1 METTRQKFCAIGLLT
16 AMVGLGV
23 LGVGCKPPGARA
35 MFKGEAMMQA
45 GRPKAAV
52 AQFELAT
59 RHLPTEWRV
68 WNFLGMARHRAGD
81 LAGADKAYQEAKRL
95 VGARRFSPKHPSFVL
110 EFNIGRLCLD
120 RGRNVEAENHLITY
134 ATQNQSFPA
143 CFWLA
148 EAYRANAHHS
158 AAVDMLRRALKAKP
172 NSAVTWNRLGVVQV
186 ELGDA
191 VGAMASFDTALKHQ
205 KDFAEARRNLAIT
218 LHQHAPLD
226 MPDRDANTLRAF
238 KDYLALEPADAAA
251 VQHVADELEARIRLA
266 AETAFPAGTN
276 QVAGLNPNAQLVPS
290 IPPVIP
296 EPPLQPLVQSNFIVQ
311 LRLPT
316 NGGPATVIRQP
327 GAVPQIVPREDTVA
341 VKPSVPP
348 TPPPTPPI
356 KTPTP
361 PGKIAKVIPQPRPT
375 VPPPVKTVRP
385 VRPEVPEVPGI
396 ARYRYLAP
404 ARPRAGDREKARRG
418 FDRSFHLHQI
428 QQLDAAIVGY
438 REVLALDPGYQ
449 QAHLNLAIALHG
461 KGEIQKALPSY
472 EVALSINPLS
482 HKSRQ
487 GFAAALNA
495 SKFFVDAAKEY
506 ETLLEKFPAN
516 TTDELVKD
524 RASAHMDLAGV
535 YANQLKLP
543 DRAKRH
549 YRDALRL
556 NPNHGQ
562 APAVRVWLSQNP

>member
-1 METTRQKFCAIGLLT
+1 METTRQKICAIGLL
-16 AMVGLGV
+16 AVMVG

-45 GRPKAAV
+45 GRAKAAV

-134 ATQNQSFPA
+134 ATQYQSFPA

-148 EAYRANAHHS
+148 EAYHANGHHP
-158 AAVDMLRRALKAKP
+158 AAVDMLQRALKAKP

-186 ELGDA
+186 KLGDA
-191 VGAMASFDTALKHQ
+191 LGAMTSFETALKHQ
-205 KDFAEARRNLAIT
+205 KDFAEAQRNLAIT

-226 MPDRDANTLRAF
+226 MPDRDAQTLRAF
-238 KDYLALEPADAAA
+238 KKYLALEPADAAA
-251 VQHVADELEARIRLA
+251 VQQVADEFEARIRLA
-266 AETAFPAGTN
+266 TATAFPAGTN
-276 QVAGLNPNAQLVPS
+276 QVAGLNPNAQPV
-290 IPPVIP
+290 PPVVPIVP
-296 EPPLQPLVQSNFIVQ
+296 EPPLPPLVQSNFIVQ

-316 NGGPATVIRQP
+316 NGGPATVVRQGGTLP
-327 GAVPQIVPREDTVA
+327 PVVQPQPLPPENKVA

-348 TPPPTPPI
+348 SPPPTPPE
-356 KTPTP
+356 KTPKP
-361 PGKIAKVIPQPRPT
+361 PAKIAKVNPQPRPT
-375 VPPPVKTVRP
+375 EPPPANQARP
-385 VRPEVPEVPGI
+385 VVPEVPGI
-396 ARYRYLAP
+396 ARYRYLDP
-404 ARPRAGDREKARRG
+404 ARPRAGDREKARRV
-418 FDRSFHLHQI
+418 FDRAFRFHNPE
-428 QQLDAAIVGY
+428 QLDTAIAGY
-438 REVLALDPGYQ
+438 REVLAMDPGFQ
-449 QAHLNLAIALHG
+449 RAHLNLAIALHD
-461 KGEIQKALPSY
+461 KGEINQALPSY

-495 SKFFVDAAKEY
+495 SKFYVDAAREY
-506 ETLLEKFPAN
+506 ETLLEKFPAH
-516 TTDELVKD
+516 TTAQHVADH
-524 RASAHMDLAGV
+524 AAAHMDLAGV

-549 YRDALRL
+549 FRDALKL
-556 NPNHGQ
+556 NPNHGR
-562 APAVRVWLSQNP
+562 APAIREWLSQNP

>member
-1 METTRQKFCAIGLLT
+1 METTRQKLCAIGLLA
-16 AMVGLGV
+16 AMVG

-45 GRPKAAV
+45 GRPKAAA

-120 RGRNVEAENHLITY
+120 RSRNVDAENHLYTY
-134 ATQNQSFPA
+134 AREYQSFPA
-143 CFWLA
+143 YFWLA
-148 EAYRANAHHS
+148 EAYRVNGKFKD
-158 AAVDMLRRALKAKP
+158 AASVLQVTLKAKP

-186 ELGDA
+186 QLGDA
-191 VGAMASFDTALKHQ
+191 VGALTSFDTALKHQ

-251 VQHVADELEARIRLA
+251 VQHVANELEARIRLA

-276 QVAGLNPNAQLVPS
+276 QVVGLNPNAQLVPS
-290 IPPVIP
+290 IP

-311 LRLPT
+311 LLLPT

-327 GAVPQIVPREDTVA
+327 GAVPQVVPPVNTVA

-356 KTPTP
+356 KTPTSP
-361 PGKIAKVIPQPRPT
+361 RKMAKVIPQPRPT
-375 VPPPVKTVRP
+375 VPPPAKTVRP
-385 VRPEVPEVPGI
+385 VRPEVPAVLGI
-396 ARYRYLAP
+396 ARYRYLTP
-404 ARPRAGDREKARRG
+404 ARPRAGDRGKARRG
-418 FDRSFHLHQI
+418 FDRAFHLHQI
-428 QQLDAAIVGY
+428 KQLDAAIVGY

-487 GFAAALNA
+487 GFAAALNT
-495 SKFFVDAAKEY
+495 SKFYVDAAKEY